1 MIDIEKLRQI
11 YKFSQ
16 HLRLEDAYELIKSS
30 KTKTFQKRDIIIE
43 PGSVKNELYFIRKGL
58 VRQFLVNEKGEE
70 LTFRLIPE
78 NFVASNADMI
88 LYQSPSR
95 FFYEALEK
103 TKTFCIDFKVVEA
116 ILEKNQRLQSSR
128 IHFAQRMMRDMH
140 QRIESF
146 ILYTPE
152 ERYLN
157 YMKEHADVANRV
169 PDKYLASILGITP
182 VSLSRIRGRIASQ
195 KK

>member
-16 HLRLEDAYELIKSS
+16 HLRLEDAFELIKSS
-30 KTKTFQKRDIIIE
+30 KTKTFQKKEILIE
-43 PGSVKNELYFIRKGL
+43 PGSLKNDLFFVRKGL
-58 VRQFLVNEKGEE
+58 IRQYIINEKGEDI
-70 LTFRLIPE
+70 TFRLIPE
-78 NFVASNADMI
+78 NFVASNADLI
-88 LYQSPSR
+88 LYNNPSR
-95 FFYEALEK
+95 YFYETLEK
-103 TKTFCIDFKVVEA
+103 TRTFCIDFKVVEE
-116 ILEKNQRLQSSR
+116 ILEKNQRLQLSR
-128 IHFAQRMMRDMH
+128 IRFAQRMMRDMN

-146 ILYTPE
+146 ILFTPE
-152 ERYLN
+152 ERYIN
-157 YMKEHADVANRV
+157 YIKEFPDMANRV